1 MRRLTLTGKPAVMI
15 KYLACLWGCV
25 MFLPC
30 FPTAQPAPK
39 RTLSAIRVEEPPRID
54 AILDDSAWR
63 EAPVAGD
70 FIQLRPYNGRPSPQ
84 RTEVRFL
91 YDDKAVYVG
100 ARIFDTAPDSIVR
113 MLGIRDDIGM
123 ADYFGVYFDPY
134 NDGQTAYGFFV
145 SCAGV
150 QLDMRATIDGMEDSS
165 WDAVWKSEVAW
176 VDGGWVAEYAIPYSA
191 LRFPRKEEQLWG
203 LNIFRSVRR
212 LNMNTSWNFIDLQ
225 KNGWLNQAGELRGI
239 RAIEPP
245 VRLSLTPYL
254 SAYLESRSEEA
265 GWGSSFKGG
274 MDLKYGL
281 SESFT
286 LDMMLIPD
294 FGQVQSDDQEL
305 NLSPFE
311 LYFSERR
318 PFFMEGAELFSKA
331 NLFYSRRIGGAP
343 RGFDGVEDSL
353 RANEE
358 VFRNPRETRI
368 LNVAKVAGKFN
379 NNLSIALLNGM
390 TLPSFATLRDTLSGE
405 RRKLRT
411 QAFTNYN
418 VLVLD
423 RSIGNNSFVS
433 LANTNVNR
441 TDDDYV
447 ANVTGAQFRL
457 NEKSNTYGVEGS
469 AALSQIWE
477 GKEKAE
483 LGHRYYLEAG
493 KVSGKWRYGLEHLV
507 ESDTYDPND
516 MGFLE
521 NNNEISTQAYLRYML
536 YEPKG
541 FYQNL
546 LTGLWLEHETL
557 CRPQRYVGWQAGGW
571 LDISLKNNGYAGME
585 VDAAPVPRM
594 DFFEPRVE
602 GRKFARPPEVDI
614 EAWYQSDWSKDW
626 AYQLAGGAN
635 LSGRSHQHA
644 AFAYLLPRYRFNSHF
659 WLSWGLLYIDAHND
673 VGYVDHEED
682 ERIIFFGE
690 RNQQTLENTL
700 ESSYNFNSRTAL
712 SFRLRHYWSI
722 ARYDRYFLLQQ
733 NGSVLETDGYN
744 DNADVNFNAFT
755 IDLAFRW
762 NFAPGSEL
770 AVVWK
775 NAIYT
780 DGEEIRTNYFD
791 NLRYVWQSDQ
801 INSFSV
807 RALYYLDYQALR
819 PALKLTKITPE
830 SDRGYKKEESRGLF
844 SPMPERWGKNI
855 DK

>member
-1 MRRLTLTGKPAVMI
+1 MRRFTLMGKPAVMI

-39 RTLSAIRVEEPPRID
+39 RTLSAIRAEEPPRID
-54 AILDDSAWR
+54 ASLDDSAWR

-254 SAYLESRSEEA
+254 SAYLENRSEEA

-368 LNVAKVAGKFN
+368 LNVGKVAGKFN

-433 LANTNVNR
+433 LANTNVNC

-469 AALSQIWE
+469 AALSRVRDGRQR
-477 GKEKAE
+477 AE
-483 LGHRYYLEAG
+483 PGHRYYLQAG

-507 ESDTYDPND
+507 ESDTYDPNAL
-516 MGFLE
+516 GYLE
-521 NNNEISTQAYLRYML
+521 NNNEISTQAFLRYLL

-546 LTGLWLEHETL
+546 LAGLWVEHETL
-557 CRPQRYVGWQAGGW
+557 YRPQRYVGWRGGGG

-626 AYQLAGGAN
+626 AYQLVGGAN

-682 ERIIFFGE
+682 ERLIFFGE

-733 NGSVLETDGYN
+733 NGSILETDGYN
-744 DNADVNFNAFT
+744 DNADINFNAFT
-755 IDLAFRW
+755 IDLVFRW

-775 NAIYT
+775 NAIYN

-830 SDRGYKKEESRGLF
+830 SGRGYRKEESRGLF